1 MSQCVV
7 GVSRTDELNEL
18 AQLLANLRD
27 SAQRLPV
34 GAARDEAV
42 RQIDNFGKRFA
53 TLVARAA

>member
-1 MSQCVV
+1 
-7 GVSRTDELNEL
+7 LNEL

-27 SAQRLPV
+27 TAQRLPV
-34 GAARDEAV
+34 GAERDEAV